1 MEEPKTQYVLIGRNA
16 TFTCK
21 SSGTDAHWAI
31 NHIPMTLSYQEQKQE
46 YEDKGVIFP
55 EDVVTQDHYNISLIM
70 HASLELN
77 NTMIFCTVIGHDY
90 RSYMSEE
97 VHLIVFNTLRKFIT

>member
-1 MEEPKTQYVLIGRNA
+1 MSDLAAILEGPKTRYVLIGRNA

-46 YEDKGVIFP
+46 YEDKGIIFP
-55 EDVVTQDHYNISLIM
+55 EDVVTQDHYNNISLIM

-77 NTMIFCTVIGHDY
+77 NTVIFCTVIGHD
-90 RSYMSEE
+90 
-97 VHLIVFNTLRKFIT
+97 T